1 MASFVPS
8 KKEASDFNN
17 GVQYVNYDPT
27 TGRSGDAVQAET
39 INNLVESALYSQQ
52 VVEQNTTDIEENFE
66 DINNNISEQF
76 SNINSSISTQFATIN
91 QNLNTQIDEITT
103 TANSA
108 VTTANSAVTTANAAN
123 TKVDNFIASTDAPP
137 PPVGYHYIQF
147 SGESNPGIR
156 WAGTQWT
163 IDTTYNKR
171 TIIGSGGSYT
181 LGATGGSEDAVIVKH
196 YHKLAQ
202 GVPVG
207 TSSSGDKYRLAGIM
221 SSSISVQMQDIMG
234 SGYESGTANGVDGTG
249 KNMQPYKVVNIWKR
263 TA

>member
-1 MASFVPS
+1 MADFVPS
-8 KKEASDFNN
+8 KKEASDFNE
-17 GVQYVNYDPT
+17 GVQYIDNDI
-27 TGRSGDAVQAET
+27 VQPST
-39 INNLVESALYSQQ
+39 INDLVESALYSQG
-52 VVEQNTTDIEENFE
+52 VVRQNTLDIQNGISELNNEFDYFKNTVNTRISSFEEGVNQDIE
-66 DINNNISEQF
+66 
-76 SNINSSISTQFATIN
+76 SI
-91 QNLNTQIDEITT
+91 
-103 TANSA
+103 TA
-108 VTTANSAVTTANAAN
+108 TANAAN
-123 TKVDNFIASTDAPP
+123 SKVDNFIASTDAPP

-147 SGESNPGIR
+147 SGESNPGTR